1 MKRSKNQKNVTKEKP
16 VLFSQHFNI
25 DKKRLKE
32 LGIFNPIL
40 NFDTKLFMEPLLLKN
55 SKSEIIRDS
64 LKTYKKFFHDLF
76 KLLRISKVEGDMAW
90 RAAKKRVFF
99 PEYKSTCIGYGSDSI
114 HGAGSGKE
122 INDKILKSS
131 KEIVDLA
138 ANDPEIFL
146 LISLLEEGIGP
157 DLISDM
163 TQHIIDEDIC
173 KYTVDAMKKLE
184 LIGTYEYETKS
195 RNKYKLL
202 FNSYS
207 KCPIKL
213 VPRDVLSELPMA
225 EGFDNWLVNA
235 AYNADLRDKVSD
247 LIGEAWMEASKSEK
261 KEALLY
267 QLRTNKDFFLDVL
280 KAMRESSFEHYD
292 LEKDYQGLYK
302 WLENSEELLKMESF
316 KIAKPK
322 EETLN
327 ALGLVVEEIV
337 SNFQKLIEKNDL
349 WKMFWTEHKGKHRH
363 VREHYSQMLFL
374 MMAKSWLSSQDMGIK
389 IERVNNKE
397 VKQIE
402 FNFVLNEKFTI
413 TILVKHS
420 NNPSLEDGYE
430 KLTKLGT
437 KGIRGL
443 YVVMNFSELKEKQ
456 LELILKNP
464 HPYSKVMQIDVAH
477 RDEMQGNFD
486 FDVSEFDIKDI
497 GTIEFENLPL
507 VDDEYTD
514 EKRRGGLNSYGKYK
528 SLRDKVKELCEA
540 EINKKK
546 YKSANQLSMVV
557 AKIVEENHQE
567 LLKDFEPYKKQLDDG
582 HDWIKPTF
590 YGWCGDVFKK
600 L

>member
-1 MKRSKNQKNVTKEKP
+1 VWQS
-16 VLFSQHFNI
+16 
-25 DKKRLKE
+25 
-32 LGIFNPIL
+32 
-40 NFDTKLFMEPLLLKN
+40 
-55 SKSEIIRDS
+55 
-64 LKTYKKFFHDLF
+64 
-76 KLLRISKVEGDMAW
+76 
-90 RAAKKRVFF
+90 
-99 PEYKSTCIGYGSDSI
+99 
-114 HGAGSGKE
+114 
-122 INDKILKSS
+122 
-131 KEIVDLA
+131 
-138 ANDPEIFL
+138 
-146 LISLLEEGIGP
+146 
-157 DLISDM
+157 
-163 TQHIIDEDIC
+163 
-173 KYTVDAMKKLE
+173 
-184 LIGTYEYETKS
+184 
-195 RNKYKLL
+195 
-202 FNSYS
+202 
-207 KCPIKL
+207 
-213 VPRDVLSELPMA
+213 
-225 EGFDNWLVNA
+225 
-235 AYNADLRDKVSD
+235 
-247 LIGEAWMEASKSEK
+247 
-261 KEALLY
+261 
-267 QLRTNKDFFLDVL
+267 
-280 KAMRESSFEHYD
+280 
-292 LEKDYQGLYK
+292 
-302 WLENSEELLKMESF
+302 
-316 KIAKPK
+316 
-322 EETLN
+322 
-327 ALGLVVEEIV
+327 
-337 SNFQKLIEKNDL
+337 
-349 WKMFWTEHKGKHRH
+349 KGKHRH